1 MSATEGPGESTV
13 RRYLDRERNT
23 VVARGDF
30 SGRFAAYLD
39 HAERWQSAPD
49 GLSQV
54 MMRQA
59 LGAAA
64 LQLSFRPNDEL
75 VARTPGDPLVHV
87 AYARLLDGLTPPDKR
102 GASIQFQRA
111 LQLGYPPSAAEFDR
125 FLGN

>member
-1 MSATEGPGESTV
+1 MAEE
-13 RRYLDRERNT
+13 DRESGEPRKTIYLFPMAKLNMERGELEISERIYREIVAIDASDLAGYEGLAT
-23 VVARGDF
+23 VLGKAGRRKDGVAVF
-30 SGRFAAYLD
+30 
-39 HAERWQSAPD
+39 
-49 GLSQV
+49 
-54 MMRQA
+54 
-59 LGAAA
+59 
-64 LQLSFRPNDEL
+64 DEL